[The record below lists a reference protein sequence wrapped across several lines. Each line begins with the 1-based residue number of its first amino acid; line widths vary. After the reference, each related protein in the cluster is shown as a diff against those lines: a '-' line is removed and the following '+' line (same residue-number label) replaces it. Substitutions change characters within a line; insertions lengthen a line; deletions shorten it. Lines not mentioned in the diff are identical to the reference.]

1 MPEGYIEKYVGP
13 AMLTPN
19 IYLLFSTVQKQAVEQ
34 RGVLHR
40 DCSINNTMIEDTPNG
55 PRGFFLD
62 WEFAVQIN
70 MQHTY
75 EIGGTVCLLLPL
87 LIARLTVTFT
97 GYPTI
102 SVDIPPRPAE
112 GFFSTHRIFI
122 HPEKCVPHSR

>member
-55 PRGFFLD
+55 PRSFFLD

-97 GYPTI
+97 GYISKPT
-102 SVDIPPRPAE
+102 
-112 GFFSTHRIFI
+112 
-122 HPEKCVPHSR
+122 